1 MTSLLSAPHQAR
13 TPVDVGAAQPV
24 RLQQVERRFA
34 LARTTRE
41 VLRGVDVEVGS
52 AEIIAIVGPSGCG
65 KSTLLRLVGGLDA
78 PTSGRILI
86 GDSAV
91 GDVDERTAV
100 AFQEPRLLPWRTI
113 AQNVELGLPRGTSR
127 REGRERVQELLELV
141 GLEGAA
147 DQRPREVS
155 GGMAQRAS
163 LARALARNPG
173 VLLLD
178 EPFGAL
184 DALTRLRMHDLL
196 LKIHDAEPTT
206 ILLVTHD
213 VEEALYLADRV
224 LLLRTLT
231 DAGTDADVT
240 SVARTVAVPGARP
253 RDRADRGLA
262 DLRAELLEGLGVDTH
277 HRTATEETR

>member
-1 MTSLLSAPHQAR
+1 MTSVLRAPSTAGASGSS
-13 TPVDVGAAQPV
+13 GAAAPV
-24 RLQQVERRFA
+24 RLDAVERSFPLGRG
-34 LARTTRE
+34 TRQ
-41 VLRGVDVEVGS
+41 VLRGVDLDIAAG
-52 AEIIAIVGPSGCG
+52 EIVAVVGPSGCG

-78 PTSGRILI
+78 PTEGRITLA
-86 GDSAV
+86 GEAV
-91 GDVDERTAV
+91 ADADERTAI

-113 AQNVELGLPRGTSR
+113 AQNVELGLPRRTSR
-127 REGRERVQELLELV
+127 RDGRERVAELLHLV
-141 GLEGAA
+141 GLEHAA
-147 DQRPREVS
+147 TQRPREVS

-196 LKIHDAEPTT
+196 LDIHAAEPTT

-224 LLLRTLT
+224 LLLRTLDS
-231 DAGTDADVT
+231 DAAADHP
-240 SVARTVAVPGARP
+240 SIARTIPVPGERP
-253 RDRADRGLA
+253 RDRADRAIA
-262 DLRAELLEGLGVDTH
+262 DLRVELLEGLGVDTH
-277 HRTATEETR
+277 HRIPTEETR

>member
-1 MTSLLSAPHQAR
+1 MTSLLSAPSTAR
-13 TPVDVGAAQPV
+13 ASGAFGAAAPV
-24 RLQQVERRFA
+24 RLDAVERSFPLGRG
-34 LARTTRE
+34 TRE
-41 VLRGVDVEVGS
+41 VLRGVDVEIAAG
-52 AEIIAIVGPSGCG
+52 EIVAVVGPSGCG

-78 PTSGRILI
+78 PTDGAITLA
-86 GDSAV
+86 GDAV
-91 GDVDERTAV
+91 ADADERTAI
-100 AFQEPRLLPWRTI
+100 AFQEPRLLPWRTL
-113 AQNVELGLPRGTSR
+113 AQNVELGLPRRTPR
-127 REGRERVQELLELV
+127 REGRERVAELLRLV
-141 GLEGAA
+141 GLEHAA
-147 DQRPREVS
+147 GQRPREVS

-196 LKIHDAEPTT
+196 LDIHAAEPTT
-206 ILLVTHD
+206 IVLVTHD

-224 LLLRTLT
+224 LLLRTLGGDTAT
-231 DAGTDADVT
+231 DET
-240 SVARTVAVPGARP
+240 SVARTIIVPGTRP

-277 HRTATEETR
+277 HRIPTEENR